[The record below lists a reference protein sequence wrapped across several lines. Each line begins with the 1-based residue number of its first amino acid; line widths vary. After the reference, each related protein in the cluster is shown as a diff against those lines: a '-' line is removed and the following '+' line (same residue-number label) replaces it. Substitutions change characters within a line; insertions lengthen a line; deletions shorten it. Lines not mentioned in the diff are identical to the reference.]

1 MHTTLIPLLNAAPS
15 FVCVV
20 LISLLLVPSMCII
33 QILQDMVD
41 VFLYVCI
48 YDGGSNWIFRCEVT
62 VHIRFHEL
70 YLHENTNV
78 KQVEQQGDL
87 I

>member
-1 MHTTLIPLLNAAPS
+1 MHTNLIPLLNAAPS

-33 QILQDMVD
+33 QIIHDTID
-41 VFLYVCI
+41 VFLYVL
-48 YDGGSNWIFRCEVT
+48 YDGGSNWIFWCEVT
-62 VHIRFHEL
+62 VHIRFHQL